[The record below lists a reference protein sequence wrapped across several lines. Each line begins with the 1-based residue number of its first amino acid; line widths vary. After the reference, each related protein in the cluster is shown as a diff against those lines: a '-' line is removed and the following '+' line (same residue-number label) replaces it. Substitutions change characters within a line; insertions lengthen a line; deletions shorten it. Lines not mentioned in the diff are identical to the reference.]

1 MKPGARHG
9 AASALWVTAAITAFW
24 SFGYALVPAGD
35 LWWHLA
41 AGRWMLAHRA
51 LPTRDPFSYTAVD
64 APWLNHEWLADLIFA
79 LWERAF
85 GLESVVYWKWAV
97 LIATFLLLHRSC
109 ARLTG
114 ERAASYASV
123 VFAAAVAS
131 PLLDIRPHL
140 YSLIGLSLVLHATLG
155 RSRPMPWLPVL
166 FLVWANLHAGFVLG
180 LLALATLQLPAI
192 VSTRPPDRRAA
203 CALLGTC
210 ALATIV
216 NPNGLGPY
224 RYASRYAFDSASPF
238 RGIVEWQSPL
248 SPGALATPLFA
259 YAVGVLIFCVLYGL
273 LDPTLR
279 RERRIAWP
287 ALLLSTITL
296 AMALRSARFVPI
308 FAITETL
315 MVAPVLAALLARS
328 GLRMPP
334 LATPALATLGFGSFL
349 LLRHPVGPAAFT
361 DLTMTPTFPV
371 ETCDF
376 VSRNALTGNVFAYYG
391 WGGFLQLRTAGRMK
405 VFIDQRAD
413 TVYSDEV
420 FIRYRSVTDLAPG
433 WEEIPE
439 RSGATYVLW
448 PRAFTPHWEALLASQ
463 RWQLLYADLMSV
475 LLVRT
480 DAVPAVP
487 LHPTPD
493 SAYRR
498 LAAGWTLLT
507 RGDAAG
513 AAEEFRAA
521 RAHEPALGAAC
532 YLTALAEARSSDPK
546 AARLRCDERFPY
558 RDYLSSRLGIRPLPP
573 ALASASATS
582 TGDPSA
588 PPGSGS
594 R

>member
-1 MKPGARHG
+1 MKPGARHD
-9 AASALWVTAAITAFW
+9 AASALWITAAITAFW

-41 AGRWMLAHRA
+41 AGRWMLAERA
-51 LPTRDPFSYTAVD
+51 LATRDPFSYTA
-64 APWLNHEWLADLIFA
+64 AGLPWLNHEWLADLVFA

-85 GLESVVYWKWAV
+85 GLEGLVYWKWAL
-97 LIATFLLLHRSC
+97 LIATFLLLHRTC

-114 ERAASYASV
+114 ERAASFVSV

-140 YSLIGLSLVLHATLG
+140 YSLLGLSVVLHATLG
-155 RSRPMPWLPVL
+155 RPRPMPWLPLL
-166 FLVWANLHAGFVLG
+166 FLVWTNLHAGVVLG
-180 LLALATLQLPAI
+180 LVALATVLLPAI
-192 VSTRPPDRRAA
+192 LRRQAPGRRV
-203 CALLGTC
+203 ALGVLVAC
-210 ALATIV
+210 ALATVV

-224 RYASRYAFDSASPF
+224 RYAWRYAFDSASPF

-279 RERRIAWP
+279 RERRVAWP
-287 ALLLSTITL
+287 ALLLATITL

-308 FAITETL
+308 FAVTETL
-315 MVAPVLAALLARS
+315 VVAPVLAALLARS
-328 GLRMPP
+328 AVRLPP

-349 LLRHPVGPAAFT
+349 LLRHPVGPTAFT

-376 VSRNALTGNVFAYYG
+376 VSQNTLSGNVFAYYG

-413 TVYSDEV
+413 TVYPDEV

-448 PRAFTPHWEALLASQ
+448 PRAFTPQWETLLASQ
-463 RWQLLYADLMSV
+463 RWRLLYADLMSV
-475 LLVRT
+475 LLVRA
-480 DAVPAVP
+480 DAVPAVA
-487 LHPTPD
+487 LRPTPD

-498 LAAGWTLLT
+498 LAAGWNLLT
-507 RGDAAG
+507 RGDAARAG
-513 AAEEFRAA
+513 EEFRAA
-521 RAHEPALGAAC
+521 RALEPALGAAC
-532 YLTALAEARSSDPK
+532 YLTALAEARASDPS
-546 AARLRCDERFPY
+546 AARLRCGERFPY

-573 ALASASATS
+573 ALASATATS
-582 TGDPSA
+582 AGDST
-588 PPGSGS
+588 PPRGSGS